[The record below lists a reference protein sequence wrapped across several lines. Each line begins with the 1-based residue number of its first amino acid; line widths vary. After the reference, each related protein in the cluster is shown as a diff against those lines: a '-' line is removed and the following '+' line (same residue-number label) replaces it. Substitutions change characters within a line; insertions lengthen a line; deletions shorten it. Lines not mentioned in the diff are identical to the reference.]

1 MVPCQGS
8 TKEGGTRGEVDL
20 PAQSK
25 VAGGIGEAAC
35 ASCYGR
41 CLMVVVYSWGRRY
54 RGQVSLE
61 SAVDFIPVSCKPVKG
76 ASVGNV
82 WRVLAEVRVEF
93 CGSVEGSQFI
103 RVSEID
109 HVRVNSAL
117 VDGFLSLNVSRDS
130 TVEWHLVAG

>member
-1 MVPCQGS
+1 MPG
-8 TKEGGTRGEVDL
+8 KHKGGRHRGEVDL
-20 PAQSK
+20 SAQSK
-25 VAGGIGEAAC
+25 AAGGIGEAAC
-35 ASCYGR
+35 ASCCGR
-41 CLMVVVYSWGRRY
+41 GLMVVVYSRGPRY

-61 SAVDFIPVSCKPVKG
+61 SAVDFIPVSCKPVKA

-82 WRVLAEVRVEF
+82 WRVLAEVWVEF

-117 VDGFLSLNVSRDS
+117 VDGFLSLNVSRHS
-130 TVEWHLVAG
+130 AVEWHLVAG